1 MHNETIHRATVLLR
15 PTYTSMGKITATMSG
30 ITPLLG
36 RFQNYKEYT
45 GRQVIHDG
53 RELLEVDL
61 VVTRMKR

>member
-1 MHNETIHRATVLLR
+1 
-15 PTYTSMGKITATMSG
+15 MGKITATMSG